1 MRNISKNETK
11 IFHEVNEVKLER
23 KDFDVM
29 MPFSL
34 VRARSALTQLEVFDN
49 RLFFIYIELL
59 AGTAFRVYFT
69 DLLEG
74 NRYVVSYKDREEFN
88 REWKIV
94 DKDDEEFV
102 KYNIINYY
110 ME

>member
-1 MRNISKNETK
+1 MI
-11 IFHEVNEVKLER
+11 
-23 KDFDVM
+23 
-29 MPFSL
+29 PFSL
-34 VRARSALTQLEVFDN
+34 VRARSASSKLEVFDN

-74 NRYVVSYKDREEFN
+74 KRYVASYEDREEFN

-94 DKDDEEFV
+94 EKSDDEEFMG
-102 KYNIINYY
+102 YNIINYY

>member
-1 MRNISKNETK
+1 MNWI
-11 IFHEVNEVKLER
+11 KLKR
-23 KDFDVM
+23 KDFDGM
-29 MPFSL
+29 IPFSL
-34 VRARSALTQLEVFDN
+34 VRARSALTKLEVFDN

-74 NRYVVSYKDREEFN
+74 KKYVASYEDREEFN

-94 DKDDEEFV
+94 EKDDDEEFMG
-102 KYNIINYY
+102 YNIINYY

>member
-1 MRNISKNETK
+1 MI
-11 IFHEVNEVKLER
+11 
-23 KDFDVM
+23 
-29 MPFSL
+29 PFSL
-34 VRARSALTQLEVFDN
+34 VRARDVNKLEVFDN

-74 NRYVVSYKDREEFN
+74 KRYVASYENREEFN

-94 DKDDEEFV
+94 EKDDEEFMG
-102 KYNIINYY
+102 YNIINYY